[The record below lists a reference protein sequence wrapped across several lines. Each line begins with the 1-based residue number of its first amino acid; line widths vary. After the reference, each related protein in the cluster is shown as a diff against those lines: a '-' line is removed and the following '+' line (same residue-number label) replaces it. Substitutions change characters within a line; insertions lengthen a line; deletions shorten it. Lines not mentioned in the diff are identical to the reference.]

1 MINEPISQQICALVI
16 AGNILNSGSAAVP
29 VPGRKPQLRIRLPG
43 SFKLAHL
50 NRIQSFLMLSITPVL
65 FLLWQVKIS
74 ADRPICWLSESEPH
88 LLHSSNPWEYINTFF
103 FAVLIILLESP
114 SFCSI
119 QIKLLL
125 IYTVFVIQ
133 LVFYTFYVIVKYNCI
148 PISNCPKLS
157 SAIWWVLLCAQEW
170 GFTKTAWIY
179 LSYFHQPIKRFDVV
193 SRDGQ

>member
-74 ADRPICWLSESEPH
+74 ADRPICWLSESEAH

-103 FAVLIILLESP
+103 FAVLIILPSKISDKDSP
-114 SFCSI
+114 DPACLSFYW
-119 QIKLLL
+119 K
-125 IYTVFVIQ
+125 VHHFVPFRLNYYSYI
-133 LVFYTFYVIVKYNCI
+133 LFLW
-148 PISNCPKLS
+148 SN
-157 SAIWWVLLCAQEW
+157 
-170 GFTKTAWIY
+170 
-179 LSYFHQPIKRFDVV
+179 
-193 SRDGQ
+193 